1 MASIHRV
8 LFQGFIECIK
18 RGSGLV
24 LRGIKTP
31 PTRKAAKG
39 SQARAAI

>member
-8 LFQGFIECIK
+8 YFKCIK

-31 PTRKAAKG
+31 PTRRAAKG